1 MTELESPAHADSVG
15 SLLTDV
21 ASDVTRLLHQE
32 VELAKT
38 EIRAEASK
46 AIKAGRLIA
55 SGALALHLVAVITS
69 VAAVLAV
76 TEVLVDVLP
85 EWSRLAPAMAA
96 TGVAV
101 LWLIIG
107 LLLIGSGRRRLRRI
121 SPMPRQTIQS
131 LKEDLAWL
139 RKPITSSR
147 RSE

>member
-1 MTELESPAHADSVG
+1 M
-15 SLLTDV
+15 
-21 ASDVTRLLHQE
+21 TRLLHQE

-46 AIKAGRLIA
+46 AAKAGRLLA
-55 SGALALHLVAVITS
+55 SGAMALHLVAVIAS

-76 TEVLVDVLP
+76 TEVLIDVLP
-85 EWSRLAPAMAA
+85 RWTELAPAIAA
-96 TGVAV
+96 TGVAL

-107 LLLIGSGRRRLRRI
+107 LVLIGTGRRRLRSI

-139 RKPITSSR
+139 RKPNA
-147 RSE
+147 